1 MDTLVIFDR
10 VLIPHDRIF
19 YYGDEIYCA
28 RLFGESHFHT
38 HIAHQIITRYIAK
51 TEFFLGVLESL
62 AEEQNVELEP
72 YTILPISRILTFL
85 ETFRAL
91 RLASEVGASHDKFG
105 YLVPDKGPF

>member
-38 HIAHQIITRYIAK
+38 HMGHQIITRYIAK

-62 AEEQNVELEP
+62 AEEQNAELEP
-72 YTILPISRILTFL
+72 FTILPISRILTFL
-85 ETFRAL
+85 ETFKAL

-105 YLVPDKGPF
+105 FLVPDKGPF